1 MKKRISGGVLQVL
14 GIFIILVT
22 PAGSVLADQANDWE
36 NPEMIGRN
44 KEPAHCTLIPYP
56 DIQGDLEGSRAS
68 SPFYKSLNGDWKF
81 NWVRQPSERPL
92 DFYKL
97 DYDVSNWKEIPVPA
111 NWQMHGYGIPIYTNV
126 PYPFK
131 KNPPY
136 IPHEYNPVGSYRTEF
151 TVPAEWK
158 DRQIF
163 IHFEGVKSA
172 FYLWINGRKVGYSQ
186 GSMTPAE
193 FNITK
198 YLRTGKNILAAE
210 VYRWSDGSYIE
221 DQDMWRLSGLY
232 RDVYLFS
239 TPSVH
244 LRDFFIRC
252 DLDEQYRDATLKVTA
267 SVHNYSEKQAAAH
280 TVEVSLS
287 EAKDRL
293 QQLMTGNIDSIS
305 GGADGIIEIQAKV
318 ENPRKWSSEKPNLY
332 TVILALKNTDGEII
346 EVEQCK
352 FGFREVELKDGRLFV
367 NGVPVLIKGVNR
379 HEHDPDYGRAV
390 PYFRMVQDIEL
401 MKQFNINAVRTSHY
415 PDNPK
420 WYQLCDEYGLFVID
434 EANIESHGMGY
445 DLDKTLGNKPVW
457 KTAHLDRTISMVGRD
472 KNHPSIIIWSLGNEA
487 GSGCNFVSTADY
499 IHKTDSTRPVHYERH
514 NEVADI
520 DSVMYPHLNS
530 LIERGRSGNTK
541 PFIMCEYAHAMGN
554 AVGNLKEYWDAIE
567 KYKTLIGGC
576 IWDWVDQGLRK
587 HTADGKEFW
596 AYGGDYGDKPNDG
609 NFCINGLVFPD
620 RKIPPKMW
628 EVKRVYQY
636 ISVEPEDLTAG
647 KIKVCNKY
655 FYTNL
660 NEFDVAWTLSEDGK
674 VIQKGTIRPLD
685 IAPGHSK
692 SVTLPVTKPKLTAG
706 AEYWLKISFH
716 LQQDTMWAEKGHE
729 VAAEQLQV
737 PYEAG
742 PKPSRALDQIP
753 QLNLRDNDES
763 VTLESSEFAVT
774 FSRKS
779 GAITS
784 LIYGG
789 REIIAN
795 GKGPV
800 LNTFRQYTDN
810 DRNPLGDWK
819 NHDFWYKAGLHQ
831 LQRELKDFKVNKISP
846 QVVRIAVNII
856 CTGNNNA
863 GFEHYC
869 TYTIFG
875 NGCIN
880 LDNRVEPFGELPIL
894 PKIGLVMTVDGAY
907 DNFIWYGR
915 GPHENYP
922 DRKVSADVGLYHSTV
937 ARQYVP
943 YIRPQENGNKEDVR
957 WAALN
962 DESGAGLLAVA
973 EDVLS
978 VTALHFTALDL
989 AAGHT
994 HQLTPRKDVTLC
1006 LDYRQNGLG
1015 NSSCGP
1021 PVLEKYALR
1030 PETCRFSFSLRPY
1043 IPKMGEIE
1051 FVARWALQGK

>member
-1 MKKRISGGVLQVL
+1 MILIS
-14 GIFIILVT
+14 LV
-22 PAGSVLADQANDWE
+22 GSLPADQANDWE

-56 DIQGDLEGSRAS
+56 DIQGALEGNRAS
-68 SPFYKSLNGDWKF
+68 SPFYKSINGNWKF
-81 NWVRQPSERPL
+81 NWVRRPAERPL

-97 DYDVSNWKEIPVPA
+97 DFDVSNWKEIPVPA

-126 PYPFK
+126 PYPFA

-158 DRQIF
+158 NRQIF

-221 DQDMWRLSGLY
+221 DQDMWRLSGIY

-267 SVHNYSEKQAAAH
+267 RVHNYSGKPAGSH
-280 TVEVSLS
+280 TVEVRLS
-287 EAKDRL
+287 EAKSRL

-305 GGADGIIEIQAKV
+305 GSADGIIEMQAEVK
-318 ENPRKWSSEKPNLY
+318 NPRKWSSEKPNLY
-332 TVILALKNTDGEII
+332 TVILALRNTGGEII

-367 NGVPVLIKGVNR
+367 NGVPILIKGVNR

-401 MKQFNINAVRTSHY
+401 MKQFNINTVRTSHY

-445 DLDKTLGNKPVW
+445 DLDKTLGNKPQW
-457 KTAHLDRTISMVGRD
+457 KTAHLDRTVSMVQRD

-499 IHKTDSTRPVHYERH
+499 IHKTDSTRPVHYEQH

-530 LIERGRSGNTK
+530 LIERGRSDNTK

-554 AVGNLKEYWDAIE
+554 SVGNLREYWDAIE

-587 HTADGKEFW
+587 RAEDGKEFW

-636 ISVEPEDLTAG
+636 ITVEPEELTTG

-660 NEFDVAWTLSEDGK
+660 NEFDVAWNLSEDGK

-685 IAPGHSK
+685 IAPGQSK
-692 SVTLPVTKPKLTAG
+692 S
-706 AEYWLKISFH
+706 
-716 LQQDTMWAEKGHE
+716 
-729 VAAEQLQV
+729 
-737 PYEAG
+737 
-742 PKPSRALDQIP
+742 
-753 QLNLRDNDES
+753 
-763 VTLESSEFAVT
+763 
-774 FSRKS
+774 
-779 GAITS
+779 
-784 LIYGG
+784 
-789 REIIAN
+789 
-795 GKGPV
+795 
-800 LNTFRQYTDN
+800 
-810 DRNPLGDWK
+810 
-819 NHDFWYKAGLHQ
+819 
-831 LQRELKDFKVNKISP
+831 
-846 QVVRIAVNII
+846 
-856 CTGNNNA
+856 
-863 GFEHYC
+863 
-869 TYTIFG
+869 
-875 NGCIN
+875 
-880 LDNRVEPFGELPIL
+880 
-894 PKIGLVMTVDGAY
+894 
-907 DNFIWYGR
+907 
-915 GPHENYP
+915 
-922 DRKVSADVGLYHSTV
+922 
-937 ARQYVP
+937 
-943 YIRPQENGNKEDVR
+943 
-957 WAALN
+957 
-962 DESGAGLLAVA
+962 
-973 EDVLS
+973 
-978 VTALHFTALDL
+978 
-989 AAGHT
+989 
-994 HQLTPRKDVTLC
+994 
-1006 LDYRQNGLG
+1006 
-1015 NSSCGP
+1015 
-1021 PVLEKYALR
+1021 
-1030 PETCRFSFSLRPY
+1030 
-1043 IPKMGEIE
+1043 
-1051 FVARWALQGK
+1051 